1 MGEQSFLAKTPAYHH
16 DVHAP
21 PIRISLSFPPLQP
34 LRPHGYSL
42 LDNANIKTF
51 SGPCKCEYP
60 FYPPRMRNRPILRLF
75 DQYFISPLFIHPPD
89 SGSLTHG
96 SDRIDTHLSGTPT
109 IAMRQLPVAFERF
122 LLWIFSFSDLSHY
135 ICIGYPLSATSG
147 PQPSLHPLSA
157 PHAATF
163 TTHSTLLTSRHH
175 I

>member
-60 FYPPRMRNRPILRLF
+60 FYPPRVRNRPILRLF
-75 DQYFISPLFIHPPD
+75 DQYFISPLFIHPP
-89 SGSLTHG
+89 GFG
-96 SDRIDTHLSGTPT
+96 
-109 IAMRQLPVAFERF
+109 
-122 LLWIFSFSDLSHY
+122 LSHSRLRPHRHSPFQ
-135 ICIGYPLSATSG
+135 YPYHRHAATSG
-147 PQPSLHPLSA
+147 GLRAFFTLDIFIFGFISLHLHRLSSLRREW
-157 PHAATF
+157 ATAISPPPF
-163 TTHSTLLTSRHH
+163 RSSCGNLYTLLTSRHH